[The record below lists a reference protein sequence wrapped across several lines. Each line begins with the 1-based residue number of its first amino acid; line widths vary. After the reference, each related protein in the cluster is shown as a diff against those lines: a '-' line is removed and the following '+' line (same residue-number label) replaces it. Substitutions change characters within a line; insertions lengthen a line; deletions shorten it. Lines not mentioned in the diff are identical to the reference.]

1 MNKNSPLKKT
11 QKPLQDLEINAKDI
25 AQQIIEL
32 MQRDIETRDKLIKE
46 GALHE
51 TYHPSLRKVH
61 HENANKLEEII
72 KRIGIPTIEK
82 IGKEGYEASWLIV
95 QHAIEHPQFMKHYRD
110 SLIAIVRQHK
120 TYAIHFAYLSDRI
133 NFFEGRPQEYGTQ
146 FDWDDHGEM
155 SPYAFDSLEKV
166 NERRK
171 LLGLNTL
178 EEQMIIMRKHILD
191 TNQKPPENLAQRK
204 IDFLRWKKEV
214 GWIK

>member
-1 MNKNSPLKKT
+1 MNKKSPLKKT

-51 TYHPSLRKVH
+51 SYHPSLRKVH

-82 IGKEGYEASWLIV
+82 IGTEAYEASWLIV
-95 QHAIEHPQFMKHYRD
+95 QHAIEHPQFMKRYRD
-110 SLIAIVRQHK
+110 SLKAIAHQHK

-133 NFFEGRPQEYGTQ
+133 NFFEGRPQQYGTQ
-146 FDWDDHGEM
+146 FDWDDQGEM
-155 SPYAFDSLEKV
+155 SPYVVDNLEKV
-166 NERRK
+166 NNRRIS
-171 LLGLNTL
+171 LGLNSL
-178 EEQMIIMRKHILD
+178 EEQTLLMRKHMLD
-191 TNQKPPENLAQRK
+191 TNQKPPENLVQRK
-204 IDFLRWKKEV
+204 VDFLRWKKEV

>member
-110 SLIAIVRQHK
+110 SLKAIVRQHK